1 MRTQTLLVLV
11 LALAFGGIAAVG
23 VVMFSGGEAKPAA
36 MTTIVVAIADVPR
49 GAAITAESVVAREYP
64 KDLVPAGV
72 LAKVEDAIGRSA
84 LLPIVKD
91 EPLLDAKLAPKGAGR
106 GLASLIKKGMRA
118 ITVQTPNV
126 ATGVAGFIVP
136 GNRVDVLMTFN
147 ESGASLAS
155 NSGAITLLEDVEI
168 LAVDQSV
175 DAPAENKM
183 DAAQMRSVTL
193 SVTPDQAT
201 KLTLGQHRGT
211 IHLSLRNSTDGAH
224 TKSKPATVDDLR
236 GGPTWDQRLKGLLSE
251 MNRGSNLKRVGS
263 AVPVPP
269 PPAPAAAPA
278 PPSRMIR
285 TFKGTR
291 EGTARIDHR
300 SPPALTR

>member
-23 VVMFSGGEAKPAA
+23 VVMYSGGDAGGGPPMA
-36 MTTIVVAIADVPR
+36 TIVVATVDVPR
-49 GAAITAESVVAREYP
+49 GETVTAESVAARKYP

-72 LAKVEDAIGRSA
+72 LTTLDDAVGRAA
-84 LLPIVKD
+84 LAPIVKD
-91 EPLLDAKLAPKGAGR
+91 EPVLDGKLAPKGAGR

-147 ESGASLAS
+147 ESGRELAGP
-155 NSGAITLLEDVEI
+155 GAITLLEDVEI

-201 KLTLGQHRGT
+201 RLTLGQNKGT
-211 IHLSLRNSTDGAH
+211 IHLSLRNSTDDAH
-224 TKSKPATVDDLR
+224 RPAKPATVTDLR
-236 GGPTWDQRLKGLLSE
+236 GGVPWDERLKAILGE
-251 MNRGSNLKRVGS
+251 MGRASKPRPS
-263 AVPVPP
+263 PP
-269 PPAPAAAPA
+269 PIQAQAPPSPPPA

-285 TFKGTR
+285 TFRGTL
-291 EGTARIDHR
+291 EGAVKMAHPTAAATSR
-300 SPPALTR
+300 